1 MKSELPPCPRVA
13 ECCCP
18 GGSGPGRRHVPCR
31 TARRPVLLVHEVPAR
46 RKASAS
52 TFRLT
57 LDLGD
62 AATLRPGALSRAAG
76 LVSLVYPL
84 AGWGYGT
91 AQASLVEV
99 VEVPPAAVAA
109 MRADLLGLVLADMNL
124 TR

>member
-1 MKSELPPCPRVA
+1 M
-13 ECCCP
+13 
-18 GGSGPGRRHVPCR
+18 
-31 TARRPVLLVHEVPAR
+31 HEVPAR
-46 RKASAS
+46 RKGSAS

-62 AATLRPGALSRAAG
+62 AAMLRPGALSRAAG

-109 MRADLLGLVLADMNL
+109 VREDLLSLVLADMNL